1 MTTDKFRILEPGQG
15 ETLPF
20 PLLENLTA
28 DERERADVF
37 SSESFGEIFAAEN
50 PMILWAVFLT
60 CTKLDGKSYGSMGRA
75 RLPRDEV
82 KRLACLH
89 YAKNMLPVGAI
100 WLNITG
106 DQFRYALLELPLRL
120 WPKERNEKLLEMI
133 HQLLK
138 IEFGDPGTL
147 VIDNAF
153 E

>member
-1 MTTDKFRILEPGQG
+1 MSTENFRRLKPGEG

-28 DERERADVF
+28 DEREKADVF

-60 CTKLDGKSYGSMGRA
+60 GTKLDGKSYASMGRA

-82 KRLACLH
+82 KRLACLRS
-89 YAKNMLPVGAI
+89 AKNMLPIGAI
-100 WLNITG
+100 WLNTTG
-106 DQFRYALLELPLRL
+106 DHFRYALLELPLRL
-120 WPKERNEKLLEMI
+120 WPKERNEKLLAMI
-133 HQLLK
+133 QELMR
-138 IEFGDPGTL
+138 IEYSDPGTL
-147 VIDNAF
+147 IIDDAF

>member
-1 MTTDKFRILEPGQG
+1 MSTEKFRILEPGQG

-20 PLLENLTA
+20 PLLQNLTA
-28 DERERADVF
+28 DDREKADIF

-60 CTKLDGKSYGSMGRA
+60 CTQLDGKSHGSIGRA

-82 KRLACLH
+82 KRLEYLR
-89 YAKNMLPVGAI
+89 YAKNMLPIGAI
-100 WLNITG
+100 WLNTTG

-120 WPKERNEKLLEMI
+120 WPKENNEKLLAMI
-133 HQLLK
+133 QELLR
-138 IEFGDPGTL
+138 IEFSDPGTMI
-147 VIDNAF
+147 IDDAF